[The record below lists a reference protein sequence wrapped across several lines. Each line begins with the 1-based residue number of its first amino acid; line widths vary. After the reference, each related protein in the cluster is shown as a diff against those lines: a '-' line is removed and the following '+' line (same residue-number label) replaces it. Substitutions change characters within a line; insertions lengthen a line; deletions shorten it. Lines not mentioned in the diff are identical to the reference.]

1 MKSAFQENNQNNNS
15 IMDTNL
21 TPDLIPKS
29 IKRPR
34 ILTISSLI
42 VCMVSL
48 FHLFKFIQIL
58 INLQIL
64 QTLPI
69 TVDPI
74 YLAVIGF
81 IWGVLGL
88 FLTWSFWTG
97 KHWSQRVGLFLSL
110 AYMIFF
116 WIDLIW
122 IAEPEVLQ
130 TRWLI
135 NLILTALGFPVV
147 ILILNLKS
155 SNDYFSG
162 NPAKID

>member
-1 MKSAFQENNQNNNS
+1 MNNN
-15 IMDTNL
+15 II
-21 TPDLIPKS
+21 PDLGHKS
-29 IKRPR
+29 KKRPR
-34 ILTISSLI
+34 ILTVLSLV
-42 VCMVSL
+42 VCMVSF
-48 FHLFKFIQIL
+48 FHLFKLIQIL
-58 INLQIL
+58 INIQIL

-69 TVDPI
+69 TVSPI
-74 YLAVIGF
+74 YLTIIGF

-88 FLTWSFWTG
+88 FLTWSLWTG
-97 KHWSQRVGLFLSL
+97 KPWSQRAGLFISL
-110 AYMIFF
+110 AYTIFF

-135 NLILTALGFPVV
+135 NLILTALGIPAV

-155 SNDYFSG
+155 SRDYFSG

>member
-1 MKSAFQENNQNNNS
+1 
-15 IMDTNL
+15 
-21 TPDLIPKS
+21 
-29 IKRPR
+29 
-34 ILTISSLI
+34 
-42 VCMVSL
+42 MVSI
-48 FHLFKFIQIL
+48 FHLFNFIQFL

-69 TVDPI
+69 TVSPI
-74 YLAVIGF
+74 YLAVIGL

-88 FLTWSFWTG
+88 FLTWSLWTG
-97 KHWSQRVGLFLSL
+97 KPWSQRAGLFLSL

-122 IAEPEVLQ
+122 LAEPEVLK

-135 NLILTALGFPVV
+135 NLILTALGLPAV

-155 SNDYFSG
+155 SRDYFSG
-162 NPAKID
+162 NPVKID

>member
-1 MKSAFQENNQNNNS
+1 MN
-15 IMDTNL
+15 TNI
-21 TPDLIPKS
+21 TPDLTPKS

-34 ILTISSLI
+34 ILTIFS
-42 VCMVSL
+42 VVVFL
-48 FHLFKFIQIL
+48 FSFFHFFSTLQVFIY
-58 INLQIL
+58 LQIL
-64 QTLPI
+64 QTLPVTI
-69 TVDPI
+69 SPY
-74 YLAVIGF
+74 YLAVEGL
-81 IWGVLGL
+81 IWGFLGL
-88 FLTWSFWTG
+88 FLTWSLWTG
-97 KHWSQRVGLFLSL
+97 KPWSQRAGLFFSL

-135 NLILTALGFPVV
+135 NLILTALGIPAV

-155 SNDYFSG
+155 SRDYFSG

>member
-1 MKSAFQENNQNNNS
+1 MNKK
-15 IMDTNL
+15 I
-21 TPDLIPKS
+21 TPDLIYKS
-29 IKRPR
+29 KKRPR
-34 ILTISSLI
+34 ILTVFSLGI
-42 VCMVSL
+42 FIVSL
-48 FHLFKFIQIL
+48 FHLYKFIQIL
-58 INLQIL
+58 INFQIL

-69 TVDPI
+69 TISPI
-74 YLAVIGF
+74 YLAVIGL

-88 FLTWSFWTG
+88 FLTWSLWTG
-97 KHWSQRVGLFLSL
+97 KPWSQRASLFLSL

-135 NLILTALGFPVV
+135 NLILTVLGIPAV

-155 SNDYFSG
+155 SRDYFGG